1 MVLVKIKTQP
11 CENGRKK
18 VIMEFKKA
26 EIQKLASKI
35 TADSELFG
43 DEVATVAAQLTELS
57 NSANEFGCRMTGKIR
72 DCWGGTVTVTAV
84 PDHFRTS
91 WSF

>member
-1 MVLVKIKTQP
+1 
-11 CENGRKK
+11 
-18 VIMEFKKA
+18 MEFSKS
-26 EIQKLASKI
+26 EIMATARKI
-35 TADSELFG
+35 TVDSELFG

-57 NSANEFGCRMTGKIR
+57 NSANEFGCRMTGKIC

-84 PDHFRTS
+84 PDHFRIS

>member
-1 MVLVKIKTQP
+1 
-11 CENGRKK
+11 
-18 VIMEFKKA
+18 MEFRKS
-26 EIQKLASKI
+26 EIMATARKI
-35 TADSELFG
+35 TVDSELFG

-57 NSANEFGCRMTGKIR
+57 NSANEFGCRMTGKIS

>member
-1 MVLVKIKTQP
+1 
-11 CENGRKK
+11 
-18 VIMEFKKA
+18 MEFKKA

-43 DEVATVAAQLTELS
+43 DEVATVAAQLAELS
-57 NSANEFGCRMTGKIR
+57 NSANKFGCRMTGKIR

-84 PDHFRTS
+84 PDHLRTS

>member
-1 MVLVKIKTQP
+1 
-11 CENGRKK
+11 
-18 VIMEFKKA
+18 MEFRKA
-26 EIQKLASKI
+26 EIQKLANKI

-43 DEVATVAAQLTELS
+43 DEVAIVAAQLTELS

-84 PDHFRTS
+84 PDHFRTN